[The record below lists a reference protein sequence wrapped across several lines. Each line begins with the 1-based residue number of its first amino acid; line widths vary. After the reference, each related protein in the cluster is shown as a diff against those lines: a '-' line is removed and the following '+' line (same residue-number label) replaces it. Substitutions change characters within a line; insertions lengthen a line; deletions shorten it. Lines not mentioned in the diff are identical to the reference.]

1 MKYLVL
7 LLVLLVAYFSWR
19 NKRIQKKGARKAPP
33 TKLAPPQDMLACALC
48 GVHVPRGDALIS
60 GDRSYCCTAHQQQD
74 AR

>member
-19 NKRIQKKGARKAPP
+19 NKRIHKTRARKGPAP
-33 TKLAPPQDMLACALC
+33 KLAPPQDMLECDFC

-60 GDRSYCCTAHQQQD
+60 GNRSYCCEAHQQQD
-74 AR
+74 AH